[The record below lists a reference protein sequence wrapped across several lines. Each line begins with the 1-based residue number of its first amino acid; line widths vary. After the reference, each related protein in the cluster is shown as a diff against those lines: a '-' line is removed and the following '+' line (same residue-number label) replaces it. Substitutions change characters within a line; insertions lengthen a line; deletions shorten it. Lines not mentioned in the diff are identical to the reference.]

1 MQPFVKIFLSF
12 RMSTPKNFATWGL
25 LLIAGIIFLS
35 VGILAFIDPLSS
47 YVKLTKFAGVGLL
60 LNGGLLTAMIIIR
73 PMRSRERN
81 WLQAESILHL
91 FFGILFL
98 LNPLLA
104 FIALPYFIGSWLFLV
119 GLLKIMAAISL
130 RVRVRGWPYVMTVGL
145 IFAGFGFMLLFS
157 SFARATSITLL
168 IGGFGVIMGGLYII
182 DAYRFRNMENTMD
195 MLL

>member
-1 MQPFVKIFLSF
+1 
-12 RMSTPKNFATWGL
+12 MSSPKNFATWGL
-25 LLIAGIIFLS
+25 LLIAGVIFLS
-35 VGILAFIDPLSS
+35 VGILAFMDPLSG
-47 YVKLTKFAGVGLL
+47 YVKLTKFAGIGLL

-73 PMRSRERN
+73 PMRPRERN

-119 GLLKIMAAISL
+119 GLLKMLAAISL
-130 RVRVRGWPYVMTVGL
+130 RARVNGWPWVLFIGL
-145 IFAGFGFMLLFS
+145 IFATFGFLLLFS
-157 SFARATSITLL
+157 PFARATSITLL
-168 IGGFGVIMGGLYII
+168 IGGFGVIMGGLYIV
-182 DAYRFRNMENTMD
+182 DSFRFRNMENTMD

>member
-1 MQPFVKIFLSF
+1 MAVGRSLRKIFSGGRHAL
-12 RMSTPKNFATWGL
+12 R
-25 LLIAGIIFLS
+25 
-35 VGILAFIDPLSS
+35 LAC
-47 YVKLTKFAGVGLL
+47 AGVGLL
-60 LNGGLLTAMIIIR
+60 LNGGLLTAMIIVR

-130 RVRVRGWPYVMTVGL
+130 RVRVRGWPYVMAVGL

-182 DAYRFRNMENTMD
+182 DAFRFRNMENTMD

>member
-1 MQPFVKIFLSF
+1 
-12 RMSTPKNFATWGL
+12 MSSPNKFATWGL
-25 LLIAGIIFLS
+25 LLIAGVIFLS

-130 RVRVRGWPYVMTVGL
+130 RTQVRGWPYVMAMGM
-145 IFAGFGFMLLFS
+145 IFAVFGFLLLFS

-182 DAYRFRNMENTMD
+182 DSFRFRNMENTMD

>member
-1 MQPFVKIFLSF
+1 
-12 RMSTPKNFATWGL
+12 MSSPNKFATWGL
-25 LLIAGIIFLS
+25 LLIAGVIFLS

-73 PMRSRERN
+73 PMRPRERN

-119 GLLKIMAAISL
+119 GLLKILAAISL
-130 RVRVRGWPYVMTVGL
+130 RARVRGWPYVMAVGL
-145 IFAGFGFMLLFS
+145 IFAVFGFLLLFS

-182 DAYRFRNMENTMD
+182 DSIRFRNMENTMD

>member
-1 MQPFVKIFLSF
+1 
-12 RMSTPKNFATWGL
+12 MSSPNKFATWGL
-25 LLIAGIIFLS
+25 LLIAGVIFLS

-73 PMRSRERN
+73 PMRARERN

-130 RVRVRGWPYVMTVGL
+130 RARIHGWPYVMAAGL
-145 IFAGFGFMLLFS
+145 VFAVFGSLLLFS
-157 SFARATSITLL
+157 SFARATNITLL

-182 DAYRFRNMENTMD
+182 DSIRFRNMENTMD

>member
-1 MQPFVKIFLSF
+1 MKSRHFVSCP
-12 RMSTPKNFATWGL
+12 MASPQKNFATWGL
-25 LLIAGIIFLS
+25 LFIAGVIFLS

-47 YVKLTKFAGVGLL
+47 YVKLTKFAGIGLL
-60 LNGGLLTAMIIIR
+60 LNGGLLLAMIIVR
-73 PMRSRERN
+73 PMRPRERN

-119 GLLKIMAAISL
+119 GVLKMMAAVSL
-130 RVRVRGWPYVMTVGL
+130 RLRMGGWAWVLLIGL
-145 IFAGFGFMLLFS
+145 IFTVFGLLLLFS
-157 SFARATSITLL
+157 PFAHATGITLL
-168 IGGFGVIMGGLYII
+168 IGGFGVLMGGLYII
-182 DAYRFRNMENTMD
+182 DSFRYRHMEDTMD

>member
-1 MQPFVKIFLSF
+1 
-12 RMSTPKNFATWGL
+12 MSTPKNFATWGL
-25 LLIAGIIFLS
+25 LFIAGVIFLS
-35 VGILAFIDPLSS
+35 VGILAFVDPLSG

-73 PMRSRERN
+73 PMRPRERN

-119 GLLKIMAAISL
+119 GLLKIMAAFSL
-130 RVRVRGWPYVMTVGL
+130 RARVRGWFYVMGVGL
-145 IFAGFGFMLLFS
+145 VFAVFGFMLLFN

-168 IGGFGVIMGGLYII
+168 IGGFGVIMGALYII
-182 DAYRFRNMENTMD
+182 
-195 MLL
+195 

>member
-1 MQPFVKIFLSF
+1 
-12 RMSTPKNFATWGL
+12 MSSPAKNFATWGL
-25 LLIAGIIFLS
+25 LFIAGIVFFS
-35 VGILAFIDPLSS
+35 VGILAFINPMSS

-60 LNGGLLTAMIIIR
+60 LNGGLLLAMIIIR
-73 PMRSRERN
+73 PMRLTERN

-119 GLLKIMAAISL
+119 GLLKMLAALFL
-130 RVRVRGWPYVMTVGL
+130 RHRLGRWTFIALVGL
-145 IFAGFGFMLLFS
+145 IFFVFGALLLFS
-157 SFARATSITLL
+157 PFARATSITLI
-168 IGGFGVIMGGLYII
+168 IGCFGIVMGVLYMI
-182 DAYRFRNMENTMD
+182 DSFRYRKLDDSLD

>member
-1 MQPFVKIFLSF
+1 MQPFVKIFLSC
-12 RMSTPKNFATWGL
+12 RMSSPNKFATWGL
-25 LLIAGIIFLS
+25 LLIAGVIFLS

-130 RVRVRGWPYVMTVGL
+130 RTQVRGWPYVMAMGM
-145 IFAGFGFMLLFS
+145 IFAVFGFLLLFS

-182 DAYRFRNMENTMD
+182 DSFRFRNMENTMD

>member
-1 MQPFVKIFLSF
+1 
-12 RMSTPKNFATWGL
+12 MSSPNKFATWGL
-25 LLIAGIIFLS
+25 LFIAGVIFLS

-73 PMRSRERN
+73 PMRPRERN

-119 GLLKIMAAISL
+119 GLLKIMAALSL
-130 RVRVRGWPYVMTVGL
+130 RARVRGWPYVMGAGL
-145 IFAGFGFMLLFS
+145 VFAVFGFMLLFS

-168 IGGFGVIMGGLYII
+168 IGGFGVVMGALYII
-182 DAYRFRNMENTMD
+182 DSYRFRNMENTMD

>member
-1 MQPFVKIFLSF
+1 
-12 RMSTPKNFATWGL
+12 MSSPKNFATWGL
-25 LLIAGIIFLS
+25 LFIAGFIFLS

-73 PMRSRERN
+73 PMRPRERN

-130 RVRVRGWPYVMTVGL
+130 RARVRGWFYVMGVGL
-145 IFAGFGFMLLFS
+145 VFVVFGFMLLFN

-168 IGGFGVIMGGLYII
+168 IGGFGVIMGALYII
-182 DAYRFRNMENTMD
+182 DSIRFRNMENTMD